1 MSGINWRSRIVGHEK
16 VDPITVKP
24 NDWNHRTHPADQHE
38 VVGDSLHELGIVKS
52 VIINTTTGNLI
63 DGHDRLTHAL
73 EARKADPSVVL
84 DVEYVELT
92 LEEERKALAIL
103 DREPPMRTS
112 NENDE
117 LSQLLAQ
124 VTL

>member
-1 MSGINWRSRIVGHEK
+1 M
-16 VDPITVKP
+16 
-24 NDWNHRTHPADQHE
+24 
-38 VVGDSLHELGIVKS
+38 
-52 VIINTTTGNLI
+52 
-63 DGHDRLTHAL
+63 
-73 EARKADPSVVL
+73 
-84 DVEYVELT
+84 
-92 LEEERKALAIL
+92 KALAIL

>member
-1 MSGINWRSRIVGHEK
+1 MGGSDDGRSRGAGSGVKERRRRARRHSSPGFTLNDA
-16 VDPITVKP
+16 VDDLTK
-24 NDWNHRTHPADQHE
+24 R
-38 VVGDSLHELGIVKS
+38 
-52 VIINTTTGNLI
+52 
-63 DGHDRLTHAL
+63 DRLARRM
-73 EARKADPSVVL
+73 EAMRRLPRASRYAQQQI
-84 DVEYVELT
+84 EIIM
-92 LEEERKALAIL
+92 KALAIL